1 MFGRNEN
8 NDKALQKSVTQKL
21 QRASSQ
27 AGLSATVQ
35 NSSVTLTGKLHFEN
49 QRSPIV
55 KAMRSVAG
63 IRSVID
69 QMVSPPKIRPMHA
82 QNNYRPAVE
91 AVETPDDTAAAE
103 PLAIF
108 DPEAA
113 SPTPEISE
121 PPAGSLN

>member
-1 MFGRNEN
+1 MIGRNEN
-8 NDKALQKSVTQKL
+8 NDKALQKSVTQRL

-35 NSSVTLTGKLHFEN
+35 NGSVTLTGKLHFEN

-69 QMVSPPKIRPMHA
+69 QMVSPPKVRPMHQ
-82 QNNYRPAVE
+82 QNNYRPPAATVSDPDVAV
-91 AVETPDDTAAAE
+91 AAE

-108 DPEAA
+108 DPDAQSLA
-113 SPTPEISE
+113 PEISD
-121 PPAGSLN
+121 PPAESLN